1 MLHLQSLQDC
11 ESHASTAVSDGAEDL
26 RARKAPPAVGCGG
39 GRSVRAESADKCA
52 GDRYRGAPHAQSPP
66 RMTTLNTSASTKQPK
81 KIAFFGHFGGFNWG
95 NESSLQAVL
104 CHLRRVVPNT
114 EFNCICSDPSTVAMT
129 YDIAAVSSRALVG
142 EYRAL
147 HSPLARLARK
157 LVVGVPCELWLWV
170 KSFRTLWGTDALV
183 VPGTG
188 LLTDAYTLRDW
199 GPYDLFRWSIT
210 ARLCRCKILFVSVGA
225 GPLYSRAGRFFV
237 KTALSLADF
246 RSYRDESSLRYL
258 EGIGFRAG
266 NDPVYP
272 DLAFSLPESL
282 IPRGHDGEG
291 RRPVVGLG
299 LIARPGVQR
308 ERHATSV
315 YSAYLE
321 TLMEFTEWLFAHEYD
336 VRLLIGDLVDTPVTQ
351 EFKSLLKKRSVM
363 YGEERIINEPI
374 ASVDDL
380 LKQLAATDI
389 VVATRFHNV
398 LLALLLNKP
407 VIAISFHHKCAS
419 LMSQMGLSEYCQDIN
434 RLSSVRLIEQFS
446 QLRQSS
452 DSVKRMIM
460 EEVRACRDALDEQYA
475 IILSEICSE

>member
-1 MLHLQSLQDC
+1 M
-11 ESHASTAVSDGAEDL
+11 
-26 RARKAPPAVGCGG
+26 
-39 GRSVRAESADKCA
+39 
-52 GDRYRGAPHAQSPP
+52 
-66 RMTTLNTSASTKQPK
+66 
-81 KIAFFGHFGGFNWG
+81 
-95 NESSLQAVL
+95 
-104 CHLRRVVPNT
+104 VPNA

-129 YDIAAVSSRALVG
+129 YNIAAVSSRALVDDG
-142 EYRAL
+142 FRAALVIEYRTL

-157 LVVGVPCELWLWV
+157 LAVAVPSELWQWV
-170 KSFRTLWGTDALV
+170 KSIRTLWGTDALV

-199 GPYDLFRWSIT
+199 GPYDLFRWSIA

-258 EGIGFRAG
+258 EGIGFRVD

-282 IPRGHDGEG
+282 VLRGHDGEG

-299 LIARPGVQR
+299 LMVHAGRYSVERP
-308 ERHATSV
+308 ATSV

-321 TLMEFTEWLFAHEYD
+321 TLVEFTEWLFAHEYD
-336 VRLLIGDLVDTPVTQ
+336 VRLLIGDVVDTPATQ
-351 EFKSLLKKRSVM
+351 EFRSLLKKRSVR
-363 YGEERIINEPI
+363 YVEERLIDEPI

-380 LKQLAATDI
+380 LKQLAATDV

-407 VIAISFHHKCAS
+407 VIAISFHHKSAS
-419 LMSQMGLSEYCQDIN
+419 LMSQMGLSEYCQDIG
-434 RLSSVRLIEQFS
+434 RLSLVRLIEQFS

-452 DSVKRMIM
+452 DGVKRTIT
-460 EEVRACRDALDEQYA
+460 EEVRACRAALDEQYA
-475 IILSEICSE
+475 VIISKICSE